1 MPLANPAISIVDN
14 TDGTGALATISGSTA
29 GVTNTVNVYQFSQNL
44 GRLGSPTSYSRV
56 GDGTLALPVAD
67 GAWWAEIVSELA
79 GEYAIGS
86 PFFFWASNFAETLW
100 WRLILRA
107 QAVIQGL
114 NIPEFAANEVLISKL
129 PVNLLSPN
137 GRGIFL
143 HPTPETIEFK
153 WNTSDVYGFGILVAI
168 AEKSNGEDLAGL
180 NKDLRWR
187 KTVQDAFKVTPT
199 YNPFSGI
206 AEFNNLTK
214 FEPGSVVL
222 PEAWI
227 NQYDAGSFILR
238 VFCNVSRYQ
247 S

>member
-1 MPLANPAISIVDN
+1 MPLLTPALAITDN
-14 TDGTGALATISGSTA
+14 TDGTGATAVISGSTP
-29 GVTNTVNVYQFSQNL
+29 GVTNNVSVFSYSSNL
-44 GRLGSPTSYSRV
+44 GQLSSPTVYSRV
-56 GDGTLALPVAD
+56 GDGTLALPVAN
-67 GAWWAEIVSELA
+67 GAWFANIVSTLGA
-79 GEYAIGS
+79 DFAIGQ
-86 PFFFWASNFAETLW
+86 PFYFWASDFSEAVW
-100 WRLILRA
+100 WRLLERA
-107 QAVIQGL
+107 QAVVQGL

-129 PVNLLSPN
+129 PINLLSPT

-168 AEKSNGEDLAGL
+168 CEKSNGEHLTGL

-187 KTVQDAFKVTPT
+187 QAVQDAFKVTPT

-206 AEFNNLTK
+206 PEFNNLTR

-227 NQYDAGSFILR
+227 QQYDAGSFVLR
-238 VFCNVSRYQ
+238 VYCNMSRY
-247 S
+247 

>member
-1 MPLANPAISIVDN
+1 MPLATPVISIVDD
-14 TDGTGALATISGSTA
+14 TDGTGATATISGSTA

-44 GRLGSPTSYSRV
+44 GRLGSPTPYTRV
-56 GDGTLALPVAD
+56 GDGTLSLPVAN
-67 GAWWAEIVSELA
+67 GAWFATITSTLGVEFAA
-79 GEYAIGS
+79 GQ
-86 PFFFWASNFAETLW
+86 PFFFWASDFAESVW
-100 WRLILRA
+100 WRLLQRA
-107 QAVIQGL
+107 QVVIQGL

-129 PVNLLSPN
+129 PINLLAPD

-168 AEKSNGEDLAGL
+168 AEKSNGEGL
-180 NKDLRWR
+180 TGLDDDLRWR
-187 KTVQDAFKVTPT
+187 ETVQAAFKLTPS

-206 AEFNNLTK
+206 PEFNNLTK
-214 FEPGSVVL
+214 FEPGSVIL

-238 VFCNVSRYQ
+238 VFCNISRY
-247 S
+247 